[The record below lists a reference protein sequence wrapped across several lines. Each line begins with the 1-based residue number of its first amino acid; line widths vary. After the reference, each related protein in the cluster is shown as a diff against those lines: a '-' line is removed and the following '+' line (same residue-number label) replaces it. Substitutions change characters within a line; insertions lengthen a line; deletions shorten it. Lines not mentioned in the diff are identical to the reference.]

1 MQFLNCW
8 RKLNMFHYNF
18 TNDLRIS
25 NLDTIL
31 KESANAFLT
40 DTVPPATID
49 KSKNNNFMTLGFY
62 FNLKAKGNCAK
73 LAASGNIKKVVLNFI
88 KKFQFPNVRTSSDYE
103 NSISD
108 KILLAPMRD
117 IVKLLHILSMISYND
132 AFLTKDEIINFIFYN
147 EDLAKRKNYNLLNTA
162 NQILQYRKDHK
173 IPANVD
179 TTESNHIW
187 NQPERQIRE
196 MLKTVNYTGC
206 FLEDENGIKLKS
218 DGITRDNEADLFEII
233 NCNSYWTGE
242 TLEDYQKYMD
252 EIFMNDEDDKNI
264 LQNISSNS
272 YTPNS
277 SQTIYYG
284 VPGCGK
290 SNKIDEE
297 TINTS
302 DEQKM
307 RVVFHPEYT
316 NADFV
321 GQILPTNVDGNVE
334 YKFRP
339 GPLSKILRRAYLH
352 PDKKY
357 YLIVEEI
364 NRGNAAAIF
373 GEYFQLLDRIAAK
386 KEVPANGY
394 TYTEGWSRYSIEN
407 EFINWYI
414 RENLY
419 ADVNHKLQNEDDG
432 IAKKSDDESQKAI
445 EIGNL
450 HFSANTGIRLPPN
463 LSILATMNT
472 SDQNVFILDNAFQR
486 RWDMVLVKNEF
497 GDDSENQKLATI
509 ENSDITWET
518 FQKTINEK
526 ISQFSK
532 ENNFSSMIDKR
543 LGCWFVKAVPDK
555 NDANGKYIITED
567 SFKNKILKYLWD
579 DAFKFCHE
587 DVFEDADNFE
597 ALLEKV
603 KMDNP
608 DFGVFKNVDF
618 SAEKSEKSESQH
630 EI

>member
-1 MQFLNCW
+1 
-8 RKLNMFHYNF
+8 MFHYNF

-25 NLDTIL
+25 NLDAIL
-31 KESANAFLT
+31 KEAAHAFLT
-40 DTVPPATID
+40 DTVPPATLD

-73 LAASGNIKKVVLNFI
+73 LAAAGNIKKVVLNFI

-103 NSISD
+103 NSIAD

-117 IVKLLHILSMISYND
+117 IVKLLHILSMISND
-132 AFLTKDEIINFIFYN
+132 EAFLAKDEIINFIFYN

-196 MLKTVNYTGC
+196 MLKTLNYTGC
-206 FLEDENGIKLKS
+206 FLEDETGIKLKS

-252 EIFMNDEDDKNI
+252 EIFMNDKDDKNI

-272 YTPNS
+272 YTQNF

-290 SNKIDEE
+290 SNKIDEK
-297 TINTS
+297 TRNIP

-321 GQILPTNVDGNVE
+321 GQILPTNVDGNIE

-373 GEYFQLLDRIAAK
+373 GEYFQLLDRIVVN
-386 KEVPANGY
+386 KEITANGY
-394 TYTEGWSRYSIEN
+394 TYTEGWSSYSIEN

-419 ADVNHKLQNEDDG
+419 ADINHKLQNEDDG
-432 IAKKSDDESQKAI
+432 IARKSDDESQKTI

-497 GDDSENQKLATI
+497 GDDSEKAKTEEEQKNIDRQKTALI
-509 ENSDITWET
+509 EGSKITWET
-518 FQKTINEK
+518 FHKTINEK
-526 ISQFSK
+526 ISQFSR

-543 LGCWFVKAVPDK
+543 LGCWFVKAVPDDK
-555 NDANGKYIITED
+555 NDTNGKYIITED
-567 SFKNKILKYLWD
+567 SFKNKVLKYLWD
-579 DAFKFCHE
+579 DAFKFSRE

-597 ALLEKV
+597 SLLEKV
-603 KMDNP
+603 KMGESN
-608 DFGVFKNVDF
+608 FGIFKNFGF
-618 SAEKSEKSESQH
+618 SAEKSESPEA
-630 EI
+630 

>member
-1 MQFLNCW
+1 
-8 RKLNMFHYNF
+8 MFN
-18 TNDLRIS
+18 
-25 NLDTIL
+25 NLL
-31 KESANAFLT
+31 
-40 DTVPPATID
+40 
-49 KSKNNNFMTLGFY
+49 SKNIKPDISKIESIQETKISGDLKLELTKLFYEEEKGFVNVSDCTTIIKTDKNY
-62 FNLKAKGNCAK
+62 VFFPNQYYY
-73 LAASGNIKKVVLNFI
+73 LAVICKDYAESLCEYCDFFDKKIRNSNELNFI
-88 KKFQFPNVRTSSDYE
+88 VLNQDFKNIKYTELFENEDDLKKFTRFLIDE
-103 NSISD
+103 NYRPGKKFINGKED
-108 KILLAPMRD
+108 KSFRG
-117 IVKLLHILSMISYND
+117 
-132 AFLTKDEIINFIFYN
+132 TKDIFGSCILKMLPLPDASSGYFGN
-147 EDLAKRKNYNLLNTA
+147 IVYYLSKRKNLFQKLEKFYAELNV
-162 NQILQYRKDHK
+162 ISSV
-173 IPANVD
+173 VD
-179 TTESNHIW
+179 
-187 NQPERQIRE
+187 
-196 MLKTVNYTGC
+196 L
-206 FLEDENGIKLKS
+206 
-218 DGITRDNEADLFEII
+218 
-233 NCNSYWTGE
+233 NCN
-242 TLEDYQKYMD
+242 LK
-252 EIFMNDEDDKNI
+252 
-264 LQNISSNS
+264 
-272 YTPNS
+272 PA
-277 SQTIYYG
+277 QTIYYG

-394 TYTEGWSRYSIEN
+394 TYTEGWSCYSIEN

-497 GDDSENQKLATI
+497 GKAKTEEEQKNVDQQKTAQIGDSQ
-509 ENSDITWET
+509 ITWET

-603 KMDNP
+603 KMDNA

>member
-1 MQFLNCW
+1 M
-8 RKLNMFHYNF
+8 Y
-18 TNDLRIS
+18 
-25 NLDTIL
+25 TIKQARPVL
-31 KESANAFLT
+31 LEYLGLTEKSANYLPNT
-40 DTVPPATID
+40 DEWGIVYE
-49 KSKNNNFMTLGFY
+49 KNNLKCVIFIMPLGENTSSPKIY
-62 FNLKAKGNCAK
+62 FDVRDSGAEKFVAAWNYAEENNLKFFCLGVKDENEKFKNYVVSIEADVNTVLKISGLENGRRSGSGTQ
-73 LAASGNIKKVVLNFI
+73 LNIPSDLVPIGNIVRKKSNKFDIFFSAIEKNYLLKYLEIFDNRLFQFI
-88 KKFQFPNVRTSSDYE
+88 KTDKEDKKIDDTFQFVFSPT
-103 NSISD
+103 
-108 KILLAPMRD
+108 
-117 IVKLLHILSMISYND
+117 
-132 AFLTKDEIINFIFYN
+132 
-147 EDLAKRKNYNLLNTA
+147 
-162 NQILQYRKDHK
+162 
-173 IPANVD
+173 
-179 TTESNHIW
+179 
-187 NQPERQIRE
+187 
-196 MLKTVNYTGC
+196 
-206 FLEDENGIKLKS
+206 
-218 DGITRDNEADLFEII
+218 
-233 NCNSYWTGE
+233 
-242 TLEDYQKYMD
+242 
-252 EIFMNDEDDKNI
+252 
-264 LQNISSNS
+264 
-272 YTPNS
+272 
-277 SQTIYYG
+277 QTIYYG

-386 KEVPANGY
+386 KEVSANGY
-394 TYTEGWSRYSIEN
+394 TYTEGWSSYSIEN

-497 GDDSENQKLATI
+497 GKAKTEEEQKNVDQQKTAQIGDSQ
-509 ENSDITWET
+509 ITWET
-518 FQKTINEK
+518 FQKTINKK

-597 ALLEKV
+597 ALLEEV

-618 SAEKSEKSESQH
+618 SEKEE
-630 EI
+630 EN

>member
-1 MQFLNCW
+1 
-8 RKLNMFHYNF
+8 MFN
-18 TNDLRIS
+18 
-25 NLDTIL
+25 NLL
-31 KESANAFLT
+31 
-40 DTVPPATID
+40 
-49 KSKNNNFMTLGFY
+49 SKNIKPDISKIESIQETKISGDLKLELTKLFYEEEKGFVNVSDCTTIIKTDKNY
-62 FNLKAKGNCAK
+62 VFFPNQYYY
-73 LAASGNIKKVVLNFI
+73 LAVICKDYAEALCEYCDFFDKKIRNSNELNFI
-88 KKFQFPNVRTSSDYE
+88 VLNQDFKNIKYTELFENEDDLKKFTRFLIDE
-103 NSISD
+103 NYRPGKKFINGKED
-108 KILLAPMRD
+108 KSFRG
-117 IVKLLHILSMISYND
+117 
-132 AFLTKDEIINFIFYN
+132 TKDIFGSCILKMLPLPDASSGYFGN
-147 EDLAKRKNYNLLNTA
+147 IVYYLSKRKNLFQKLEKFYAELNV
-162 NQILQYRKDHK
+162 ISSV
-173 IPANVD
+173 VD
-179 TTESNHIW
+179 
-187 NQPERQIRE
+187 
-196 MLKTVNYTGC
+196 L
-206 FLEDENGIKLKS
+206 
-218 DGITRDNEADLFEII
+218 
-233 NCNSYWTGE
+233 NCN
-242 TLEDYQKYMD
+242 LK
-252 EIFMNDEDDKNI
+252 
-264 LQNISSNS
+264 
-272 YTPNS
+272 PA
-277 SQTIYYG
+277 QTIYYG

-394 TYTEGWSRYSIEN
+394 TYTEGWSSYSIEN

-497 GDDSENQKLATI
+497 GDYSENQKLATI

>member
-1 MQFLNCW
+1 
-8 RKLNMFHYNF
+8 MFN
-18 TNDLRIS
+18 
-25 NLDTIL
+25 NLL
-31 KESANAFLT
+31 
-40 DTVPPATID
+40 
-49 KSKNNNFMTLGFY
+49 SKNIKPDISKIESIQETKISGDLKLELTKLFYEEEKGFVNVSDCTTIIKTDKNY
-62 FNLKAKGNCAK
+62 VFFPNQYYY
-73 LAASGNIKKVVLNFI
+73 LAVICKDYAEALCEYCDFFDKKIRNSNELNFI
-88 KKFQFPNVRTSSDYE
+88 VLNQDFKNIKYTELFENEDDLKKFTRFLIDE
-103 NSISD
+103 NYRPGKKFINGKED
-108 KILLAPMRD
+108 KSFRG
-117 IVKLLHILSMISYND
+117 
-132 AFLTKDEIINFIFYN
+132 TKDIFGSCILKMLPLPDASSGYFGN
-147 EDLAKRKNYNLLNTA
+147 IVYYLSKRKNLFQKLEKFYAELNV
-162 NQILQYRKDHK
+162 ISSV
-173 IPANVD
+173 VD
-179 TTESNHIW
+179 
-187 NQPERQIRE
+187 
-196 MLKTVNYTGC
+196 L
-206 FLEDENGIKLKS
+206 
-218 DGITRDNEADLFEII
+218 
-233 NCNSYWTGE
+233 NCN
-242 TLEDYQKYMD
+242 LK
-252 EIFMNDEDDKNI
+252 
-264 LQNISSNS
+264 
-272 YTPNS
+272 PA
-277 SQTIYYG
+277 QTIYYG

-394 TYTEGWSRYSIEN
+394 TYTEGWSSYSIEN

-432 IAKKSDDESQKAI
+432 IAKRSDDESQKAI

-497 GDDSENQKLATI
+497 GKAKTEEEQKNVDQQKTAQIGDSQ
-509 ENSDITWET
+509 ITWET

-618 SAEKSEKSESQH
+618 SAEKSEKSELQH

>member
-1 MQFLNCW
+1 
-8 RKLNMFHYNF
+8 MFN
-18 TNDLRIS
+18 
-25 NLDTIL
+25 NLL
-31 KESANAFLT
+31 
-40 DTVPPATID
+40 
-49 KSKNNNFMTLGFY
+49 SKNIKPDISKIESIQETKISGDLKLELTKLFYEEEKGFVNVSDCTTIIKTDKNY
-62 FNLKAKGNCAK
+62 VFFPNQYYY
-73 LAASGNIKKVVLNFI
+73 LAVICKDYAEALCEYCDFFDKKIRNSNELNFI
-88 KKFQFPNVRTSSDYE
+88 VLNQDFKNIKYTELFENEDDLKKFTRFLIDE
-103 NSISD
+103 NYRPGKKFINGKED
-108 KILLAPMRD
+108 KSFRG
-117 IVKLLHILSMISYND
+117 
-132 AFLTKDEIINFIFYN
+132 TKDIFGSCILKMLPLPDASSGYFGN
-147 EDLAKRKNYNLLNTA
+147 IVYYLSKRKNLFQKLEKFYAELNV
-162 NQILQYRKDHK
+162 ISSV
-173 IPANVD
+173 VD
-179 TTESNHIW
+179 
-187 NQPERQIRE
+187 
-196 MLKTVNYTGC
+196 L
-206 FLEDENGIKLKS
+206 
-218 DGITRDNEADLFEII
+218 
-233 NCNSYWTGE
+233 NCN
-242 TLEDYQKYMD
+242 LK
-252 EIFMNDEDDKNI
+252 
-264 LQNISSNS
+264 
-272 YTPNS
+272 PA
-277 SQTIYYG
+277 QTIYYG

-297 TINTS
+297 TRNTS

-394 TYTEGWSRYSIEN
+394 TYTEGWSSYSIEN

-518 FQKTINEK
+518 FQKTINKK

-618 SAEKSEKSESQH
+618 SAEKSEKSE
-630 EI
+630 EEN

>member
-1 MQFLNCW
+1 MTVFKIKTGDEKTYASFRDESNKEILVDHLMQ
-8 RKLNMFHYNF
+8 Y
-18 TNDLRIS
+18 D
-25 NLDTIL
+25 
-31 KESANAFLT
+31 
-40 DTVPPATID
+40 
-49 KSKNNNFMTLGFY
+49 
-62 FNLKAKGNCAK
+62 
-73 LAASGNIKKVVLNFI
+73 
-88 KKFQFPNVRTSSDYE
+88 
-103 NSISD
+103 
-108 KILLAPMRD
+108 
-117 IVKLLHILSMISYND
+117 
-132 AFLTKDEIINFIFYN
+132 
-147 EDLAKRKNYNLLNTA
+147 
-162 NQILQYRKDHK
+162 NQIK
-173 IPANVD
+173 IGTPV
-179 TTESNHIW
+179 
-187 NQPERQIRE
+187 
-196 MLKTVNYTGC
+196 
-206 FLEDENGIKLKS
+206 FLLFGGDGTPWENGLA
-218 DGITRDNEADLFEII
+218 GICKISSSPIDLGYEIAK
-233 NCNSYWTGE
+233 NGKYFKMDFSKYPETFDTGIGPSTKGE
-242 TLEDYQKYMD
+242 RNQALG
-252 EIFMNDEDDKNI
+252 IIEDDKAIAALCRAIIDKEPDLTNSIKTVFGDNI
-264 LQNISSNS
+264 FNIASNDTIVYISPEEKKVFKSTS
-272 YTPNS
+272 YTLNS

-297 TINTS
+297 TGSVS

-394 TYTEGWSRYSIEN
+394 TYTEGWSSYSIEN

-432 IAKKSDDESQKAI
+432 IAKKSGDESQKAI
-445 EIGNL
+445 EIENL

-555 NDANGKYIITED
+555 NDADGKYIITED

-603 KMDNP
+603 KMDKP
-608 DFGVFKNVDF
+608 DFGVFKNIDF
-618 SAEKSEKSESQH
+618 SAEKSESPESQH

>member
-1 MQFLNCW
+1 M
-8 RKLNMFHYNF
+8 Y
-18 TNDLRIS
+18 
-25 NLDTIL
+25 TIKQARPVL
-31 KESANAFLT
+31 LEYLGLTEKSANYLPNT
-40 DTVPPATID
+40 DEWGIVYE
-49 KSKNNNFMTLGFY
+49 KNNLKCVIFIMPLGENTSSPKIY
-62 FNLKAKGNCAK
+62 FDVRDSGAEKFVAAWNYAEENNLKFFCLGVKDENEKFKNYVVSIEADVNTVLKISGLENGRRSGSGTQ
-73 LAASGNIKKVVLNFI
+73 LNIPSDLVPIGNIVRKKSNKFDIFFSAIEKNYLLKYLEIFDNRLFQFI
-88 KKFQFPNVRTSSDYE
+88 KTDKEDKKIDDTFQFVFSPT
-103 NSISD
+103 
-108 KILLAPMRD
+108 
-117 IVKLLHILSMISYND
+117 
-132 AFLTKDEIINFIFYN
+132 
-147 EDLAKRKNYNLLNTA
+147 
-162 NQILQYRKDHK
+162 
-173 IPANVD
+173 
-179 TTESNHIW
+179 
-187 NQPERQIRE
+187 
-196 MLKTVNYTGC
+196 
-206 FLEDENGIKLKS
+206 
-218 DGITRDNEADLFEII
+218 
-233 NCNSYWTGE
+233 
-242 TLEDYQKYMD
+242 
-252 EIFMNDEDDKNI
+252 
-264 LQNISSNS
+264 
-272 YTPNS
+272 
-277 SQTIYYG
+277 QTIYYG

-297 TINTS
+297 TRNTS

-394 TYTEGWSRYSIEN
+394 TYTEGWSSYSIEN

-497 GDDSENQKLATI
+497 GKAKTEEEQKNVDQQKTAQIGDSQ
-509 ENSDITWET
+509 ITWET

>member
-1 MQFLNCW
+1 M
-8 RKLNMFHYNF
+8 Y
-18 TNDLRIS
+18 
-25 NLDTIL
+25 TIKQAKPVL
-31 KESANAFLT
+31 LEYLGLTEKSANYLPNT
-40 DTVPPATID
+40 DEWGIVYE
-49 KSKNNNFMTLGFY
+49 KNNLKCVIFIMPLGENTSSPKIY
-62 FNLKAKGNCAK
+62 FDVRDSGAEKFVAAWNYAEENNLKFFCLGVKDENEKFKNYVVSIEADVNTVLKISGLENGRRSGSGTQ
-73 LAASGNIKKVVLNFI
+73 LNIPSDLVPIGNIVRKKSNKFDIFFSAIEKNYLLKYLEIFDNRLFQFI
-88 KKFQFPNVRTSSDYE
+88 KTDKEDKKIDDTFQFVFSP
-103 NSISD
+103 I
-108 KILLAPMRD
+108 
-117 IVKLLHILSMISYND
+117 
-132 AFLTKDEIINFIFYN
+132 
-147 EDLAKRKNYNLLNTA
+147 
-162 NQILQYRKDHK
+162 
-173 IPANVD
+173 
-179 TTESNHIW
+179 
-187 NQPERQIRE
+187 
-196 MLKTVNYTGC
+196 
-206 FLEDENGIKLKS
+206 
-218 DGITRDNEADLFEII
+218 
-233 NCNSYWTGE
+233 
-242 TLEDYQKYMD
+242 
-252 EIFMNDEDDKNI
+252 
-264 LQNISSNS
+264 
-272 YTPNS
+272 
-277 SQTIYYG
+277 QTIYYG

-394 TYTEGWSRYSIEN
+394 TYTEGWSSYSIEN

-509 ENSDITWET
+509 ENSDITWEK
-518 FQKTINEK
+518 FQEVINKK

-630 EI
+630 KI

>member
-1 MQFLNCW
+1 
-8 RKLNMFHYNF
+8 MFN
-18 TNDLRIS
+18 
-25 NLDTIL
+25 NLL
-31 KESANAFLT
+31 
-40 DTVPPATID
+40 
-49 KSKNNNFMTLGFY
+49 SKNIKPDISKIESIQETKISGDLKLELTKLFYEEEKGFVNVSDCTTIIKTDKNY
-62 FNLKAKGNCAK
+62 VFFPNQYYY
-73 LAASGNIKKVVLNFI
+73 LAVICKDYAEALCEYCDFFDKKIRNSNELNFI
-88 KKFQFPNVRTSSDYE
+88 VLNQDFKNIKYTELFENEDDLKKFTRFLIDE
-103 NSISD
+103 NYRPGKKFINGKED
-108 KILLAPMRD
+108 KSFRG
-117 IVKLLHILSMISYND
+117 
-132 AFLTKDEIINFIFYN
+132 TKDIFGSCILKMLPLPDASSGYFGN
-147 EDLAKRKNYNLLNTA
+147 IVYYLSKRKNLFQKLEKFYAELNV
-162 NQILQYRKDHK
+162 ISSV
-173 IPANVD
+173 VD
-179 TTESNHIW
+179 
-187 NQPERQIRE
+187 
-196 MLKTVNYTGC
+196 L
-206 FLEDENGIKLKS
+206 
-218 DGITRDNEADLFEII
+218 
-233 NCNSYWTGE
+233 NCN
-242 TLEDYQKYMD
+242 LK
-252 EIFMNDEDDKNI
+252 
-264 LQNISSNS
+264 
-272 YTPNS
+272 PA
-277 SQTIYYG
+277 QTIYYG

-297 TINTS
+297 TGSVS

-394 TYTEGWSRYSIEN
+394 TYTEGWSSYSIEN

-432 IAKKSDDESQKAI
+432 IAKKSGDESQKAI

>member
-1 MQFLNCW
+1 MNNQNLINSMAVDA
-8 RKLNMFHYNF
+8 KEL
-18 TNDLRIS
+18 NDL
-25 NLDTIL
+25 L
-31 KESANAFLT
+31 
-40 DTVPPATID
+40 
-49 KSKNNNFMTLGFY
+49 SK
-62 FNLKAKGNCAK
+62 
-73 LAASGNIKKVVLNFI
+73 KK
-88 KKFQFPNVRTSSDYE
+88 
-103 NSISD
+103 
-108 KILLAPMRD
+108 
-117 IVKLLHILSMISYND
+117 
-132 AFLTKDEIINFIFYN
+132 
-147 EDLAKRKNYNLLNTA
+147 
-162 NQILQYRKDHK
+162 
-173 IPANVD
+173 
-179 TTESNHIW
+179 
-187 NQPERQIRE
+187 
-196 MLKTVNYTGC
+196 
-206 FLEDENGIKLKS
+206 
-218 DGITRDNEADLFEII
+218 
-233 NCNSYWTGE
+233 TGE
-242 TLEDYQKYMD
+242 IKSIKY
-252 EIFMNDEDDKNI
+252 IK
-264 LQNISSNS
+264 
-272 YTPNS
+272 NS

-297 TINTS
+297 TGSVS

-321 GQILPTNVDGNVE
+321 GQILPTNVDGNIE

-394 TYTEGWSRYSIEN
+394 TYTEGWSSYSIEN

-497 GDDSENQKLATI
+497 GDDSKNQRDARIAGSK
-509 ENSDITWET
+509 ITWEK
-518 FQKTINEK
+518 FQEVINKK

>member
-1 MQFLNCW
+1 
-8 RKLNMFHYNF
+8 MFN
-18 TNDLRIS
+18 
-25 NLDTIL
+25 NLL
-31 KESANAFLT
+31 
-40 DTVPPATID
+40 
-49 KSKNNNFMTLGFY
+49 SKNIKPDISKIESIQETKISGDLKLELTKLFYEEEKGFVNVSDCTTIIKTDKNY
-62 FNLKAKGNCAK
+62 VFFPNQYYY
-73 LAASGNIKKVVLNFI
+73 LAVICKDYAEALCEYCDFFDKKIRNSNELNFI
-88 KKFQFPNVRTSSDYE
+88 VLNQDFKNIKYTELFENEDDLKKFTRFLIDE
-103 NSISD
+103 NYRPGKKFINGKED
-108 KILLAPMRD
+108 KSFRG
-117 IVKLLHILSMISYND
+117 
-132 AFLTKDEIINFIFYN
+132 TKDIFGSCILKMLPLPDASSGYFGN
-147 EDLAKRKNYNLLNTA
+147 IVYYLSKRKNLFQKLEKFYAELNV
-162 NQILQYRKDHK
+162 ISSV
-173 IPANVD
+173 VD
-179 TTESNHIW
+179 
-187 NQPERQIRE
+187 
-196 MLKTVNYTGC
+196 L
-206 FLEDENGIKLKS
+206 
-218 DGITRDNEADLFEII
+218 
-233 NCNSYWTGE
+233 NCN
-242 TLEDYQKYMD
+242 LK
-252 EIFMNDEDDKNI
+252 
-264 LQNISSNS
+264 
-272 YTPNS
+272 PA
-277 SQTIYYG
+277 QTIYYG

-394 TYTEGWSRYSIEN
+394 TYTEGWSSYSIEN

-497 GDDSENQKLATI
+497 GDYSENQKLATI
-509 ENSDITWET
+509 ENSDITWEK
-518 FQKTINEK
+518 FQEVINKK

-630 EI
+630 KI

>member
-1 MQFLNCW
+1 
-8 RKLNMFHYNF
+8 MFN
-18 TNDLRIS
+18 
-25 NLDTIL
+25 NLL
-31 KESANAFLT
+31 
-40 DTVPPATID
+40 
-49 KSKNNNFMTLGFY
+49 SKNIKPDISKIESIQETKISGDLKLELTKLFYEEEKGFVNVSDCTTIIKTDKNY
-62 FNLKAKGNCAK
+62 VFFPNQYYY
-73 LAASGNIKKVVLNFI
+73 LAVICKDYAEALCEYCDFFDKKIRNSNELNFI
-88 KKFQFPNVRTSSDYE
+88 VLNQDFKNIKYTELFENEDDLKKFTRFLIDE
-103 NSISD
+103 NYRPGKKFINGKED
-108 KILLAPMRD
+108 KSFRG
-117 IVKLLHILSMISYND
+117 
-132 AFLTKDEIINFIFYN
+132 TKDIFGSCILKMLPLPDASSGYFGN
-147 EDLAKRKNYNLLNTA
+147 IVYYLSKRKNLFQKLEKFYAELNV
-162 NQILQYRKDHK
+162 ISSV
-173 IPANVD
+173 VD
-179 TTESNHIW
+179 
-187 NQPERQIRE
+187 
-196 MLKTVNYTGC
+196 L
-206 FLEDENGIKLKS
+206 
-218 DGITRDNEADLFEII
+218 
-233 NCNSYWTGE
+233 NCN
-242 TLEDYQKYMD
+242 LK
-252 EIFMNDEDDKNI
+252 
-264 LQNISSNS
+264 
-272 YTPNS
+272 PA
-277 SQTIYYG
+277 QTIYYG

-394 TYTEGWSRYSIEN
+394 TYTEGWSSYSIEN

-497 GDDSENQKLATI
+497 GKAKTEEEQKNVDQQKTAQIGDSQ
-509 ENSDITWET
+509 ITWET

-618 SAEKSEKSESQH
+618 SVEKSEKSESQH

>member
-1 MQFLNCW
+1 
-8 RKLNMFHYNF
+8 MFN
-18 TNDLRIS
+18 
-25 NLDTIL
+25 NLL
-31 KESANAFLT
+31 
-40 DTVPPATID
+40 
-49 KSKNNNFMTLGFY
+49 SKNIKPDISKIESIQETKISGDLKLELTKLFYEEEKGFVNVSDCTTIIKTDKNY
-62 FNLKAKGNCAK
+62 VFFPNQYYY
-73 LAASGNIKKVVLNFI
+73 LAVICKDYAEALCEYCDFFDKKIRNSNELNFI
-88 KKFQFPNVRTSSDYE
+88 VLNQDFKNIKYTELFENEDDLKKFTRFLIDE
-103 NSISD
+103 NYRPGKKFINGKED
-108 KILLAPMRD
+108 KSFRG
-117 IVKLLHILSMISYND
+117 
-132 AFLTKDEIINFIFYN
+132 TKDIFGSCILKMLPLPDASSGYFGN
-147 EDLAKRKNYNLLNTA
+147 IVYYLSKRKNLFQKLEKFYAELNVISSA
-162 NQILQYRKDHK
+162 
-173 IPANVD
+173 VD
-179 TTESNHIW
+179 
-187 NQPERQIRE
+187 
-196 MLKTVNYTGC
+196 L
-206 FLEDENGIKLKS
+206 
-218 DGITRDNEADLFEII
+218 
-233 NCNSYWTGE
+233 NCN
-242 TLEDYQKYMD
+242 LK
-252 EIFMNDEDDKNI
+252 
-264 LQNISSNS
+264 
-272 YTPNS
+272 PA
-277 SQTIYYG
+277 QTIYYG

-297 TINTS
+297 TGSVS

-394 TYTEGWSRYSIEN
+394 TYTEGWSSYSIEN

-472 SDQNVFILDNAFQR
+472 SDQNVFIVDNAFQR

-497 GDDSENQKLATI
+497 GKAKTEEEQKNVDQQKTAQIGDSQ
-509 ENSDITWET
+509 ITWET

-618 SAEKSEKSESQH
+618 SAEKSEKSELQH
-630 EI
+630 KI

>member
-1 MQFLNCW
+1 M
-8 RKLNMFHYNF
+8 Y
-18 TNDLRIS
+18 
-25 NLDTIL
+25 TIKQAKPVL
-31 KESANAFLT
+31 LEYLGLTEKSANYLPNT
-40 DTVPPATID
+40 DEWGIVYE
-49 KSKNNNFMTLGFY
+49 KNNLKCVIFIMPLGENTSSPKIY
-62 FNLKAKGNCAK
+62 FDVRDSGAEKFVAAWNYAEENNLKFFCLGVKDENEKFKNYVVSIEADVNTVLKISGLENGRRSGSGTQ
-73 LAASGNIKKVVLNFI
+73 LNIPSDLVPIGNIVRKKSNKFDIFFSAIEKNYLLKYLEIFDNRLFQFI
-88 KKFQFPNVRTSSDYE
+88 KTDKEDKKIDDTFQFVFSP
-103 NSISD
+103 I
-108 KILLAPMRD
+108 
-117 IVKLLHILSMISYND
+117 
-132 AFLTKDEIINFIFYN
+132 
-147 EDLAKRKNYNLLNTA
+147 
-162 NQILQYRKDHK
+162 
-173 IPANVD
+173 
-179 TTESNHIW
+179 
-187 NQPERQIRE
+187 
-196 MLKTVNYTGC
+196 
-206 FLEDENGIKLKS
+206 
-218 DGITRDNEADLFEII
+218 
-233 NCNSYWTGE
+233 
-242 TLEDYQKYMD
+242 
-252 EIFMNDEDDKNI
+252 
-264 LQNISSNS
+264 
-272 YTPNS
+272 
-277 SQTIYYG
+277 QTIYYG

-394 TYTEGWSRYSIEN
+394 TYTEGWSSYSIEN

-497 GDDSENQKLATI
+497 GDYSENQKLATI

-555 NDANGKYIITED
+555 NDADGKYIITED

-587 DVFEDADNFE
+587 DIFEDADNFE

-618 SAEKSEKSESQH
+618 SAEKSEKSEAQH
-630 EI
+630 KI

>member
-1 MQFLNCW
+1 MIYI
-8 RKLNMFHYNF
+8 RKLFKQ
-18 TNDLRIS
+18 DLRDGKQIAFPKEPSYDFFKFKYQNNEEDRQIYFTFETSDS
-25 NLDTIL
+25 NLVQFNNRKVETRLYSAGSESRIDGQL
-31 KESANAFLT
+31 KAFIRDELKVEIG
-40 DTVPPATID
+40 DLLVI
-49 KSKNNNFMTLGFY
+49 KNNINDIENYKF
-62 FNLKAKGNCAK
+62 
-73 LAASGNIKKVVLNFI
+73 SIVKKTDALYEMYLRIINGLNHTIFI
-88 KKFQFPNVRTSSDYE
+88 SD
-103 NSISD
+103 NSIGNKPS
-108 KILLAPMRD
+108 
-117 IVKLLHILSMISYND
+117 
-132 AFLTKDEIINFIFYN
+132 
-147 EDLAKRKNYNLLNTA
+147 
-162 NQILQYRKDHK
+162 QI
-173 IPANVD
+173 
-179 TTESNHIW
+179 
-187 NQPERQIRE
+187 
-196 MLKTVNYTGC
+196 
-206 FLEDENGIKLKS
+206 
-218 DGITRDNEADLFEII
+218 
-233 NCNSYWTGE
+233 
-242 TLEDYQKYMD
+242 
-252 EIFMNDEDDKNI
+252 
-264 LQNISSNS
+264 
-272 YTPNS
+272 
-277 SQTIYYG
+277 IYYG

-297 TINTS
+297 TGSIP

-321 GQILPTNVDGNVE
+321 GQILPTNIDGNIE

-373 GEYFQLLDRIAAK
+373 GEYFQLLDRIATN
-386 KEVPANGY
+386 KEVTVNGY

-419 ADVNHKLQNEDDG
+419 AEVNYKLQNEDDG
-432 IAKKSDDESQKAI
+432 IAKKSDDESQKSM

-497 GDDSENQKLATI
+497 GGDSEKAKTEEEQKNIYQQKTALI
-509 ENSDITWET
+509 EGSKITWET
-518 FQKTINEK
+518 FHKTINEK

-543 LGCWFVKAVPDK
+543 LGCWFVKAIPNE
-555 NDANGKYIITED
+555 NDETGKYIITKK
-567 SFKNKILKYLWD
+567 SFKHKILKYLWD
-579 DAFKFCHE
+579 DAFKFSRE

-597 ALLEKV
+597 SLLEKV
-603 KMDNP
+603 KMDEPN
-608 DFGVFKNVDF
+608 FGIFKNVDF
-618 SAEKSEKSESQH
+618 SAEKSEKSE
-630 EI
+630 EENEL

>member
-1 MQFLNCW
+1 
-8 RKLNMFHYNF
+8 MFN
-18 TNDLRIS
+18 
-25 NLDTIL
+25 NLL
-31 KESANAFLT
+31 
-40 DTVPPATID
+40 
-49 KSKNNNFMTLGFY
+49 SKNIKPDISKIESIQETKISGDLKLELTKLFYEEEKGFVNVSDCTTIIKTDKNY
-62 FNLKAKGNCAK
+62 VFFPNQYYY
-73 LAASGNIKKVVLNFI
+73 LAVICKDYAESLCEYCDFFDKKIRNSNELNFI
-88 KKFQFPNVRTSSDYE
+88 VLNQDFKNIKYTELFENEDDLKKFTRFLIDE
-103 NSISD
+103 NYRPGKKFINGKED
-108 KILLAPMRD
+108 KSFRG
-117 IVKLLHILSMISYND
+117 
-132 AFLTKDEIINFIFYN
+132 TKDIFGSCILKMLPLPDASSGYFGN
-147 EDLAKRKNYNLLNTA
+147 IVYYLSKRKNLFQRLEKFYAELNV
-162 NQILQYRKDHK
+162 ISSV
-173 IPANVD
+173 VD
-179 TTESNHIW
+179 
-187 NQPERQIRE
+187 
-196 MLKTVNYTGC
+196 L
-206 FLEDENGIKLKS
+206 
-218 DGITRDNEADLFEII
+218 
-233 NCNSYWTGE
+233 NCN
-242 TLEDYQKYMD
+242 LK
-252 EIFMNDEDDKNI
+252 
-264 LQNISSNS
+264 
-272 YTPNS
+272 PA
-277 SQTIYYG
+277 QTIYYG

-321 GQILPTNVDGNVE
+321 GQILPTNVDGNIE

-394 TYTEGWSRYSIEN
+394 TYTEGWSSYSIEN

-432 IAKKSDDESQKAI
+432 IAKKSDYESQKAI

-497 GDDSENQKLATI
+497 GDGSENQKLATI
-509 ENSDITWET
+509 ENSNITWET

-603 KMDNP
+603 KIKASN
-608 DFGVFKNVDF
+608 FGIFKNFDF
-618 SAEKSEKSESQH
+618 SAEKSESPESQH

>member
-1 MQFLNCW
+1 
-8 RKLNMFHYNF
+8 MFN
-18 TNDLRIS
+18 
-25 NLDTIL
+25 NLL
-31 KESANAFLT
+31 
-40 DTVPPATID
+40 
-49 KSKNNNFMTLGFY
+49 SKNIKPDISKIESIQETKISGDLKLELTKLFYEEEKGFVNVSDCTTIIKTDKNY
-62 FNLKAKGNCAK
+62 VFFPNQYYY
-73 LAASGNIKKVVLNFI
+73 LAVICKDYAESLCEYCDFFDKKIRNSNELNFI
-88 KKFQFPNVRTSSDYE
+88 VLNQDFKNIKYTELFENEDDLKKFTRFLIDE
-103 NSISD
+103 NYRPGKKFINGKED
-108 KILLAPMRD
+108 KSFRG
-117 IVKLLHILSMISYND
+117 
-132 AFLTKDEIINFIFYN
+132 TKDIFGSCILKMLPLPDASSGYFGN
-147 EDLAKRKNYNLLNTA
+147 IVYYLSKRKNLFQKLEKFYAELNV
-162 NQILQYRKDHK
+162 ISSV
-173 IPANVD
+173 VD
-179 TTESNHIW
+179 
-187 NQPERQIRE
+187 
-196 MLKTVNYTGC
+196 L
-206 FLEDENGIKLKS
+206 
-218 DGITRDNEADLFEII
+218 
-233 NCNSYWTGE
+233 NCN
-242 TLEDYQKYMD
+242 LKP
-252 EIFMNDEDDKNI
+252 I
-264 LQNISSNS
+264 
-272 YTPNS
+272 
-277 SQTIYYG
+277 QTIYYG

-394 TYTEGWSRYSIEN
+394 TYTEGWSSYSIEN

-497 GDDSENQKLATI
+497 GKAKTEEEQKNVDQQKTAQIGDSQ
-509 ENSDITWET
+509 ITWET

-618 SAEKSEKSESQH
+618 SAEKSEKSELQH

>member
-1 MQFLNCW
+1 
-8 RKLNMFHYNF
+8 MFN
-18 TNDLRIS
+18 
-25 NLDTIL
+25 NLL
-31 KESANAFLT
+31 
-40 DTVPPATID
+40 
-49 KSKNNNFMTLGFY
+49 SKNIKPDISKIESIQETKISGDLKLELTKLFYEEEKGFVNVSDCTTIIKTDKNY
-62 FNLKAKGNCAK
+62 VFFPNQYYY
-73 LAASGNIKKVVLNFI
+73 LAVICKDYAEALCEYCDFFDKKIRNSNELNFI
-88 KKFQFPNVRTSSDYE
+88 VLNQDFKNIKYTELFENEDDLKKFTRFLIDE
-103 NSISD
+103 NYRPGKKFINGKED
-108 KILLAPMRD
+108 KSFRG
-117 IVKLLHILSMISYND
+117 
-132 AFLTKDEIINFIFYN
+132 TKDIFGSCILKMLPLPDASSGYFGN
-147 EDLAKRKNYNLLNTA
+147 IVYYLSKRKNLFQKLEKFYAELNV
-162 NQILQYRKDHK
+162 ISSV
-173 IPANVD
+173 VD
-179 TTESNHIW
+179 
-187 NQPERQIRE
+187 
-196 MLKTVNYTGC
+196 L
-206 FLEDENGIKLKS
+206 
-218 DGITRDNEADLFEII
+218 
-233 NCNSYWTGE
+233 NCN
-242 TLEDYQKYMD
+242 LK
-252 EIFMNDEDDKNI
+252 
-264 LQNISSNS
+264 
-272 YTPNS
+272 PA
-277 SQTIYYG
+277 QTIYYG

-394 TYTEGWSRYSIEN
+394 TYTEGWSSYSIEN

-497 GDDSENQKLATI
+497 GKAKTEEEQKNVDQQKTAQIGDSQ
-509 ENSDITWET
+509 ITWET

-618 SAEKSEKSESQH
+618 SAEKSEKSELQH

>member
-1 MQFLNCW
+1 
-8 RKLNMFHYNF
+8 MFN
-18 TNDLRIS
+18 
-25 NLDTIL
+25 NLL
-31 KESANAFLT
+31 
-40 DTVPPATID
+40 
-49 KSKNNNFMTLGFY
+49 SKNIKPDISKIESIQETKISGDLKLELTKLFYEEEKGFVNVSDCTTIIKTDKNY
-62 FNLKAKGNCAK
+62 VFFPNQYYY
-73 LAASGNIKKVVLNFI
+73 LAVICKDYAEALCEYCDFFDKKIRNSNELNFI
-88 KKFQFPNVRTSSDYE
+88 VLNQDFKNIKYTELFENEDDLKKFTRFLIDE
-103 NSISD
+103 NYRPGKKFINGKED
-108 KILLAPMRD
+108 KSFRG
-117 IVKLLHILSMISYND
+117 
-132 AFLTKDEIINFIFYN
+132 TKDIFGSCILKMLPLPDASSGYFGN
-147 EDLAKRKNYNLLNTA
+147 IVYYLSKRKNLFQKLEKFYAELNV
-162 NQILQYRKDHK
+162 ISSV
-173 IPANVD
+173 VD
-179 TTESNHIW
+179 
-187 NQPERQIRE
+187 
-196 MLKTVNYTGC
+196 L
-206 FLEDENGIKLKS
+206 
-218 DGITRDNEADLFEII
+218 
-233 NCNSYWTGE
+233 NCN
-242 TLEDYQKYMD
+242 LKP
-252 EIFMNDEDDKNI
+252 I
-264 LQNISSNS
+264 
-272 YTPNS
+272 
-277 SQTIYYG
+277 QTIYYG

-394 TYTEGWSRYSIEN
+394 TYTEGWSSYSIEN

-497 GDDSENQKLATI
+497 GKAKTEEEQKNVDQQKTAQIGDSQ
-509 ENSDITWET
+509 ITWET

-618 SAEKSEKSESQH
+618 SAEKSEKSELQH

>member
-1 MQFLNCW
+1 MTVFKIKTGDEKTYASFRDESNKEILVDHLMQYDNQIKMGTPVFLLFGGDGTPWENGLAGICKISSSPIDLGYEIAKNGKYF
-8 RKLNMFHYNF
+8 KLK
-18 TNDLRIS
+18 LEIIIR
-25 NLDTIL
+25 L
-31 KESANAFLT
+31 KN
-40 DTVPPATID
+40 
-49 KSKNNNFMTLGFY
+49 
-62 FNLKAKGNCAK
+62 
-73 LAASGNIKKVVLNFI
+73 
-88 KKFQFPNVRTSSDYE
+88 
-103 NSISD
+103 
-108 KILLAPMRD
+108 
-117 IVKLLHILSMISYND
+117 H
-132 AFLTKDEIINFIFYN
+132 LTKMDFSKYPETFDTGIGPSTKGERNQALGII
-147 EDLAKRKNYNLLNTA
+147 
-162 NQILQYRKDHK
+162 
-173 IPANVD
+173 
-179 TTESNHIW
+179 
-187 NQPERQIRE
+187 
-196 MLKTVNYTGC
+196 
-206 FLEDENGIKLKS
+206 
-218 DGITRDNEADLFEII
+218 
-233 NCNSYWTGE
+233 
-242 TLEDYQKYMD
+242 
-252 EIFMNDEDDKNI
+252 EDDKAIAALCRAIIDKEPDLTNSIKTVFGDNI
-264 LQNISSNS
+264 FNIASNDTIVYISPEEKKVFKSTS

-394 TYTEGWSRYSIEN
+394 TYTEGWSCYSIEN

-497 GDDSENQKLATI
+497 GKAKTEEEQKNVDQQKTAQIGDSQ
-509 ENSDITWET
+509 ITWET
-518 FQKTINEK
+518 FQKTINKK

-597 ALLEKV
+597 ALLEEV
-603 KMDNP
+603 KMDKP

-618 SAEKSEKSESQH
+618 SAKKSEKSESQH

>member
-1 MQFLNCW
+1 
-8 RKLNMFHYNF
+8 MFN
-18 TNDLRIS
+18 
-25 NLDTIL
+25 NLL
-31 KESANAFLT
+31 
-40 DTVPPATID
+40 
-49 KSKNNNFMTLGFY
+49 SKNIKPDISKIESIQETKISGDLKLELTKLFNEEEKGFVNVSDCTTIIKTDKNY
-62 FNLKAKGNCAK
+62 VFFPNQYYY
-73 LAASGNIKKVVLNFI
+73 LAVICKDYAEALCEYCDFFDKKIRNSNELNFI
-88 KKFQFPNVRTSSDYE
+88 VLNQDFKNIKYTELFDNEDDLKKFTRFLIDE
-103 NSISD
+103 NYRPGKKFINGKED
-108 KILLAPMRD
+108 KSFRG
-117 IVKLLHILSMISYND
+117 
-132 AFLTKDEIINFIFYN
+132 TKDIFGSCILKMLPLPDASSGYFGN
-147 EDLAKRKNYNLLNTA
+147 IVYYLSKRKNLFQKLEKFYAELNV
-162 NQILQYRKDHK
+162 ISSV
-173 IPANVD
+173 VD
-179 TTESNHIW
+179 
-187 NQPERQIRE
+187 
-196 MLKTVNYTGC
+196 L
-206 FLEDENGIKLKS
+206 
-218 DGITRDNEADLFEII
+218 
-233 NCNSYWTGE
+233 NCN
-242 TLEDYQKYMD
+242 LK
-252 EIFMNDEDDKNI
+252 
-264 LQNISSNS
+264 
-272 YTPNS
+272 PA
-277 SQTIYYG
+277 QTIYYG

-394 TYTEGWSRYSIEN
+394 TYTEGWSSYSIEN

-497 GDDSENQKLATI
+497 GDYSENQKLATI
-509 ENSDITWET
+509 ENSDITWEK
-518 FQKTINEK
+518 FQEVINKK

>member
-1 MQFLNCW
+1 
-8 RKLNMFHYNF
+8 MFN
-18 TNDLRIS
+18 
-25 NLDTIL
+25 NLL
-31 KESANAFLT
+31 
-40 DTVPPATID
+40 
-49 KSKNNNFMTLGFY
+49 SKNIKPDISKIESIQETKISGDLKLELTKLFYEEEKGFVNVSDCTTIIKTDKNY
-62 FNLKAKGNCAK
+62 VFFPNQYYY
-73 LAASGNIKKVVLNFI
+73 LAVICKDYAEALCEYCDFFDKKIRNSNELNFI
-88 KKFQFPNVRTSSDYE
+88 VLNQDFKNIKYTELFENEDDLKKFTRFLIDE
-103 NSISD
+103 NYRPGKKFINGKED
-108 KILLAPMRD
+108 KSFRG
-117 IVKLLHILSMISYND
+117 
-132 AFLTKDEIINFIFYN
+132 TKDIFGSCILKMLPLPDASSGYFGN
-147 EDLAKRKNYNLLNTA
+147 IVYYLSKRKNLFQKLEKFYAELNV
-162 NQILQYRKDHK
+162 ISSV
-173 IPANVD
+173 VD
-179 TTESNHIW
+179 
-187 NQPERQIRE
+187 
-196 MLKTVNYTGC
+196 L
-206 FLEDENGIKLKS
+206 
-218 DGITRDNEADLFEII
+218 
-233 NCNSYWTGE
+233 NCN
-242 TLEDYQKYMD
+242 LK
-252 EIFMNDEDDKNI
+252 
-264 LQNISSNS
+264 
-272 YTPNS
+272 PA
-277 SQTIYYG
+277 QTIYYG

-394 TYTEGWSRYSIEN
+394 TYTEGWSSYSIEN

-518 FQKTINEK
+518 FQKTINKK

-618 SAEKSEKSESQH
+618 SAEKSEKSELQH

>member
-1 MQFLNCW
+1 M
-8 RKLNMFHYNF
+8 Y
-18 TNDLRIS
+18 
-25 NLDTIL
+25 TIKQARPVL
-31 KESANAFLT
+31 LEYLGLTEKSANYLPNT
-40 DTVPPATID
+40 DEWGIVYE
-49 KSKNNNFMTLGFY
+49 KNNLKCVIFIMPLGENTSSPKIY
-62 FNLKAKGNCAK
+62 FDVRDSGAEKFVAAWNYAEENNLKFFCLGVKDENEKFKNYVVSIEADVNTVLKISGLENGRRSGSGTQ
-73 LAASGNIKKVVLNFI
+73 LNIPSDLVPIGNIVRKKSNKFDIFFSAIEKNYLLKYLEIFDNRLFQFI
-88 KKFQFPNVRTSSDYE
+88 KTDKEDKKIDDTFQFVFSPT
-103 NSISD
+103 
-108 KILLAPMRD
+108 
-117 IVKLLHILSMISYND
+117 
-132 AFLTKDEIINFIFYN
+132 
-147 EDLAKRKNYNLLNTA
+147 
-162 NQILQYRKDHK
+162 
-173 IPANVD
+173 
-179 TTESNHIW
+179 
-187 NQPERQIRE
+187 
-196 MLKTVNYTGC
+196 
-206 FLEDENGIKLKS
+206 
-218 DGITRDNEADLFEII
+218 
-233 NCNSYWTGE
+233 
-242 TLEDYQKYMD
+242 
-252 EIFMNDEDDKNI
+252 
-264 LQNISSNS
+264 
-272 YTPNS
+272 
-277 SQTIYYG
+277 QTIYYG

-394 TYTEGWSRYSIEN
+394 TYTEGWSSYSIEN

-497 GDDSENQKLATI
+497 GKAKTEEEQKNVDQQKTAQIGDSQ
-509 ENSDITWET
+509 ITWET

>member
-1 MQFLNCW
+1 M
-8 RKLNMFHYNF
+8 Y
-18 TNDLRIS
+18 
-25 NLDTIL
+25 TIKQAKPVL
-31 KESANAFLT
+31 LEYLGLTEKSANYLPNT
-40 DTVPPATID
+40 DEWGIVYE
-49 KSKNNNFMTLGFY
+49 KNNLKCVIFIMPLGENTSSPKIY
-62 FNLKAKGNCAK
+62 FDVRDSGAEKFVAAWNYAEENNLKFFCLGVKDENEKFKNYVVSIEADVNTVLKISGLENGRRSGSGTQ
-73 LAASGNIKKVVLNFI
+73 LNIPSDLVPIGNIVRKKSNKFDIFFSAIEKNYLLKYLEIFDNRLFQFI
-88 KKFQFPNVRTSSDYE
+88 KTDKEDKKIDDTFQFVFSP
-103 NSISD
+103 I
-108 KILLAPMRD
+108 
-117 IVKLLHILSMISYND
+117 
-132 AFLTKDEIINFIFYN
+132 
-147 EDLAKRKNYNLLNTA
+147 
-162 NQILQYRKDHK
+162 
-173 IPANVD
+173 
-179 TTESNHIW
+179 
-187 NQPERQIRE
+187 
-196 MLKTVNYTGC
+196 
-206 FLEDENGIKLKS
+206 
-218 DGITRDNEADLFEII
+218 
-233 NCNSYWTGE
+233 
-242 TLEDYQKYMD
+242 
-252 EIFMNDEDDKNI
+252 
-264 LQNISSNS
+264 
-272 YTPNS
+272 
-277 SQTIYYG
+277 QTIYYG

-394 TYTEGWSRYSIEN
+394 TYTESWSCYSIEN

-518 FQKTINEK
+518 FQKTINKK

-543 LGCWFVKAVPDK
+543 LGCWFIKAVPDK
-555 NDANGKYIITED
+555 NDADGKYIITED

>member
-1 MQFLNCW
+1 M
-8 RKLNMFHYNF
+8 Y
-18 TNDLRIS
+18 
-25 NLDTIL
+25 TIKQARPVL
-31 KESANAFLT
+31 LEYLGLTEKSANYLPNT
-40 DTVPPATID
+40 DEWGIVYE
-49 KSKNNNFMTLGFY
+49 KNNLKCVIFIMPLGENTSSPKIY
-62 FNLKAKGNCAK
+62 FDVRDSGAEKFVAAWNYAEENNLKFFCLGVKDENEKFKNYVVSIEADVNTVLKISGLENGRRSGSGTQ
-73 LAASGNIKKVVLNFI
+73 LNIPSDLVPIGNIVRKKSNKFDIFFSAIEKNYLLKYLEIFDNRLFQFI
-88 KKFQFPNVRTSSDYE
+88 KTDKEDKKIDDTFQFVFSPT
-103 NSISD
+103 
-108 KILLAPMRD
+108 
-117 IVKLLHILSMISYND
+117 
-132 AFLTKDEIINFIFYN
+132 
-147 EDLAKRKNYNLLNTA
+147 
-162 NQILQYRKDHK
+162 
-173 IPANVD
+173 
-179 TTESNHIW
+179 
-187 NQPERQIRE
+187 
-196 MLKTVNYTGC
+196 
-206 FLEDENGIKLKS
+206 
-218 DGITRDNEADLFEII
+218 
-233 NCNSYWTGE
+233 
-242 TLEDYQKYMD
+242 
-252 EIFMNDEDDKNI
+252 
-264 LQNISSNS
+264 
-272 YTPNS
+272 
-277 SQTIYYG
+277 QTIYYG

-297 TINTS
+297 TRNTS

-394 TYTEGWSRYSIEN
+394 TYTEGWSSYSIEN

-463 LSILATMNT
+463 LSIFATMNT

-518 FQKTINEK
+518 FQKTINKK

-555 NDANGKYIITED
+555 NDADGKYIITED

-603 KMDNP
+603 KIDNA

-618 SAEKSEKSESQH
+618 SAEKSEKSELQH

>member
-1 MQFLNCW
+1 M
-8 RKLNMFHYNF
+8 Y
-18 TNDLRIS
+18 
-25 NLDTIL
+25 TIKQARPVL
-31 KESANAFLT
+31 LEYLGLTEKSANYLPNT
-40 DTVPPATID
+40 DEWGIVYE
-49 KSKNNNFMTLGFY
+49 KNNLKCVIFIMPLGENTSSPKIY
-62 FNLKAKGNCAK
+62 FDVRDSGAEKFVAAWNYAEENNLKFFCLGVKDENEKFKNYVVSIEADVNTVLKISGLENGRRSGSGTQ
-73 LAASGNIKKVVLNFI
+73 LNIPSDLVPIGNIVRKKSNKFDIFFSAIEKNYLLKYLEIFDNRLFQFI
-88 KKFQFPNVRTSSDYE
+88 KTDKEDKKIDDTFQFVFSPT
-103 NSISD
+103 
-108 KILLAPMRD
+108 
-117 IVKLLHILSMISYND
+117 
-132 AFLTKDEIINFIFYN
+132 
-147 EDLAKRKNYNLLNTA
+147 
-162 NQILQYRKDHK
+162 
-173 IPANVD
+173 
-179 TTESNHIW
+179 
-187 NQPERQIRE
+187 
-196 MLKTVNYTGC
+196 
-206 FLEDENGIKLKS
+206 
-218 DGITRDNEADLFEII
+218 
-233 NCNSYWTGE
+233 
-242 TLEDYQKYMD
+242 
-252 EIFMNDEDDKNI
+252 
-264 LQNISSNS
+264 
-272 YTPNS
+272 
-277 SQTIYYG
+277 QTIYYG

-394 TYTEGWSRYSIEN
+394 TYTEGWSSYSIEN

-618 SAEKSEKSESQH
+618 SEKEE
-630 EI
+630 EN